1 MTGQLQ
7 RIGQDFA
14 PVIVDEYFL
23 ITPQGLDV
31 RGEPSFDECELF
43 WKKLR
48 SMEKGIQF
56 AIGDAAKYLR
66 QRFGEKAD
74 QIISA
79 ATGWSHETVRAYEW
93 TADNVPPP
101 MRQMEELTYSHH
113 QAVGRSKLSA
123 AQKSK
128 WLDKAAAG
136 DGDKPWSVAK
146 LKAAMKDEGAEPS
159 YWLMVRCKSA
169 ADRDKLQKRLESEG
183 YVTSERG
190 A

>member
-1 MTGQLQ
+1 MTDQLQ
-7 RIGQDFA
+7 RIGEDFA
-14 PVIVDEYFL
+14 PVIVDEFFL
-23 ITPQGLDV
+23 ITPQGLQV
-31 RGEPSFDECELF
+31 RGEPDFNQCELF
-43 WKKLR
+43 WKQLR

-66 QRFGEKAD
+66 KRFGDKAD

-93 TADNVPPP
+93 TSDNVPAPV
-101 MRQMEELTYSHH
+101 RQMDGPLTYSHH
-113 QAVGRSKLSA
+113 QAVGKLTPRE
-123 AQKSK
+123 QSK

-136 DGDKPWSVAK
+136 DGEKHWSVSK
-146 LKAAMKDEGAEPS
+146 LKSAMKDEGAEVS
-159 YWLMVRCKSA
+159 YWLMVKCKNA
-169 ADRDKLQKRLESEG
+169 TDRDKLQKRLESEG

>member
-7 RIGQDFA
+7 RIGPDFA
-14 PVIVDEYFL
+14 PVVVDEHFL
-23 ITPQGLDV
+23 ITPQGLQV
-31 RGEPSFDECELF
+31 RGEPDFDACELL

-66 QRFGEKAD
+66 QRFGERAD

-79 ATGWSHETVRAYEW
+79 ATGWSHETVRTYEW
-93 TADNVPPP
+93 TAEKVPQPV
-101 MRQMEELTYSHH
+101 RHMEELTYSHH
-113 QAVGRSKLSA
+113 QAVGKLSPRE
-123 AQKSK
+123 QTK

-136 DGDKPWSVAK
+136 DGDKPWSVSK
-146 LKAAMKDEGAEPS
+146 LKAAMKDEGAEAS
-159 YWLMVRCKSA
+159 YWLMVKCKNA
-169 ADRDKLQKRLESEG
+169 ADRDKLQRRLESEG
-183 YVTSERG
+183 YTTSERG